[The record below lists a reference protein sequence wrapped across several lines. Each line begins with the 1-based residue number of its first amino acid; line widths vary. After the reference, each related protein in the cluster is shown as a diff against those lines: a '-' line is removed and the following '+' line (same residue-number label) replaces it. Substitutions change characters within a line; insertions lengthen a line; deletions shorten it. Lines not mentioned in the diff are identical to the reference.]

1 MNKLILS
8 LILATAVAI
17 TVMAAPLV
25 LTQVAVKEKTEFIVP
40 GGSDSKN
47 SQAGTSATTQP
58 ITGKQ
63 SQPLEVANVITVNN
77 LFNIIS
83 MLATAFFISFAVVFI
98 VVRTQRRRSSIL

>member
-25 LTQVAVKEKTEFIVP
+25 LTQVGVKEKTEFIVP
-40 GGSDSKN
+40 GGSGSKN
-47 SQAGTSATTQP
+47 SQAGTSATIQT

-63 SQPLEVANVITVNN
+63 SQPLEVTNVITVNS

-83 MLATAFFISFAVVFI
+83 MLATAFIISSIVTFI